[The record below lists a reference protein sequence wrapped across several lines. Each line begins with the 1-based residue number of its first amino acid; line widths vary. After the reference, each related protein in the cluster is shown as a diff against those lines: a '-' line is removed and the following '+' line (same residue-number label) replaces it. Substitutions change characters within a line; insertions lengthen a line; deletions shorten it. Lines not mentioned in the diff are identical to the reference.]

1 MLGNV
6 DIKNIIIGSITDNF
20 FSSQFELLE
29 DKNKSPLRTFLA
41 GSKHSEIVK

>member
-1 MLGNV
+1 MLGIV

-29 DKNKSPLRTFLA
+29 DKNKSHLEP
-41 GSKHSEIVK
+41 S